1 MALVNVWV
9 FRACYDDKPKRRIF
23 ELLKS
28 LGMQM
33 NQQVT
38 FISDG
43 DEKIR
48 ELAFCL
54 NPNSEQILDWFHI
67 TMRITVMNQVAK
79 GLTTK
84 DKELRESILKDLKSV
99 KWYLWHGNIFRALQK
114 IEYLLDDIFT
124 LTQERKKPC
133 PIAKKLYQMMSEFE
147 TYIKN
152 NEEMIPN
159 YGERWRYGES
169 ISIESSCTFS

>member
-1 MALVNVWV
+1 MDGGYVRYYDRKSKEKGNFEVMVGKSIKADGTSLR
-9 FRACYDDKPKRRIF
+9 FGFSYCYDNKPKPRIF
-23 ELLKS
+23 EVLKS
-28 LGMQM
+28 QGMQM

-67 TMRITVMNQVAK
+67 TMRITVMNQIAK

-84 DKELRESILKDLKSV
+84 DLELRQSILEDLEGV
-99 KWYLWHGNIFRALQK
+99 KWYLWHGNVFKALQ
-114 IEYLLDDIFT
+114 
-124 LTQERKKPC
+124 RN
-133 PIAKKLYQMMSEFE
+133 AV
-147 TYIKN
+147 
-152 NEEMIPN
+152 
-159 YGERWRYGES
+159 
-169 ISIESSCTFS
+169 